1 MSGCNLDRRIPAL
14 VALYELVGAQLSGRR
29 SWRRQQGMTHSFFA
43 ALVGAI
49 AILGGAPSSAQNAY
63 ITNSGS
69 NTVSVIDTATNTV
82 VSTIPV
88 GTAPAG
94 VAVTPDGSKVYVTN
108 FLSNTVSVI
117 ATATNTVVSTIPVGP
132 PFAVAVTPDSSKV
145 YVTNGQSDMSV
156 IDTATNTVVNT
167 IPVGLF
173 HFAVAVTPDGN

>member
-1 MSGCNLDRRIPAL
+1 
-14 VALYELVGAQLSGRR
+14 
-29 SWRRQQGMTHSFFA
+29 MTHSFFA

-88 GTAPAG
+88 GISPGG

-108 FLSNTVSVI
+108 LGSANVSVFLTTPI
-117 ATATNTVVSTIPVGP
+117 IPVG
-132 PFAVAVTPDSSKV
+132 
-145 YVTNGQSDMSV
+145 NGPS
-156 IDTATNTVVNT
+156 
-167 IPVGLF
+167 GLGSF
-173 HFAVAVTPDGN
+173 IQ

>member
-88 GTAPAG
+88 GISPGG

-132 PFAVAVTPDSSKV
+132 PPARGGHP
-145 YVTNGQSDMSV
+145 GQQQ
-156 IDTATNTVVNT
+156 
-167 IPVGLF
+167 GLCRELQLQ
-173 HFAVAVTPDGN
+173 HRIGDRHCD